1 MRVTDWNYTNTDS
14 KYTRAI
20 DRLLPLISV
29 LVWIVAGIVALCLFV
44 GIGDA
49 TARSTPSHATTTQTT
64 SATTFDTPQQAADA
78 LVNAAEKFD
87 VGSLIRIVGTADSD
101 LILTEDFVQDRQR
114 AKDFAALAREKKSVS
129 VDPSTR
135 TRAFLILGKDDWP
148 FPLPIVKKNAKWSFD
163 AKAGRKEILARRIGA
178 AELDAIQVCN
188 GYVEAQYEYALKRRE
203 GYDVNQFARRIIST
217 PGTQDGL
224 AWQNSDGTWG
234 GPAGENVAKAIE
246 AGYSERSQP
255 YHGYF
260 FKPLKGQG
268 PAAPLGAMDFI
279 VKGAMIGGFAL
290 AAAPAEYG
298 ETGIMS
304 FLVGYDGVVYQKD
317 LGPSTL
323 DQFKNMELYNPD
335 KSWTPV
341 PEE

>member
-1 MRVTDWNYTNTDS
+1 MRS
-14 KYTRAI
+14 KSVNQMLVRCAWILGGIIGAI
-20 DRLLPLISV
+20 VVVCLLTGVGTSIR
-29 LVWIVAGIVALCLFV
+29 VAA
-44 GIGDA
+44 
-49 TARSTPSHATTTQTT
+49 ATTSTQAQQ
-64 SATTFDTPQQAADA
+64 SAPTAFATPQQAADA

-87 VGSLIRIVGTADSD
+87 IGTLIGIVGPADSD
-101 LILTEDFVQDRQR
+101 LILTHDFVQDRQR
-114 AKDFAALAREKKSVS
+114 AKDFAALASEKKSVS
-129 VDPSTR
+129 VDPTN

-148 FPLPIVKKNAKWSFD
+148 FPLPIVKKNEKWSFD

-178 AELDAIQVCN
+178 AEIDAIQVCK
-188 GYVEAQYEYALKRRE
+188 GYVEAQHEYALKPRQ
-203 GYDVNQFARRIIST
+203 GYDVNQYARRIIST

-224 AWQNSDGTWG
+224 AWRNADGTWG

-246 AGYSERSQP
+246 AGYSDRSEP

-279 VKGAMIGGFAL
+279 VNGAMIGGFAL

-323 DQFKNMELYNPD
+323 DQFKKIELYNPD

-341 PEE
+341 PEK